1 MTPAALDVDRTH
13 LKLNF
18 GPTERVCVIRMCV
31 SDCVY
36 VRMRTLWHNYNAC
49 VLHITAARSV
59 APQRARQRGLRHHVN
74 TNYNECVRVC
84 VRALQ
89 RALQHRLCIARK
101 S

>member
-1 MTPAALDVDRTH
+1 MKPAALNVDRTQ

-36 VRMRTLWHNYNAC
+36 VRMRTLCHNYNAC
-49 VLHITAARSV
+49 VLCNTAACS
-59 APQRARQRGLRHHVN
+59 AAQRARQRALRHDLIAK
-74 TNYNECVRVC
+74 YNECVRVC

-89 RALQHRLCIARK
+89 RALQHRLCIPRK